1 MTLQRVCFQLTKQ
14 YVSKLALFQSNKQT
28 YCKLYHNYSSSS
40 SRLYTDRH
48 EWIEVSQE
56 IGTVG
61 ISKYA
66 QESLGDVVFA
76 QLPEPNTNVTEGAE
90 CGALES
96 VKAASEIYSPVT
108 GVVTEKNRDVESKP
122 GLINTNYYDK
132 GWLFKVKLTKP
143 DELKDLMSEDQY
155 QTFLKTDQEN
165 LDAEK

>member
-1 MTLQRVCFQLTKQ
+1 MTLQRVCFQLTRQ
-14 YVSKLALFQSNKQT
+14 YVSKLSLLQSNKQT
-28 YCKLYHNYSSSS
+28 YCKLHHKYCSSA

-48 EWIEVSQE
+48 EWIVVDKE

-76 QLPEPNTNVTEGAE
+76 QLPEPNTMVTEGAE

-108 GVVTEKNRDVESKP
+108 GKITEKNKEVEAKP

-132 GWLFKVKLTKP
+132 GWLFKVQLTKP
-143 DELKDLMSEDQY
+143 DELKELMSEEQY
-155 QTFLKTDQEN
+155 QTFLKSDQEKA
-165 LDAEK
+165 DVEK